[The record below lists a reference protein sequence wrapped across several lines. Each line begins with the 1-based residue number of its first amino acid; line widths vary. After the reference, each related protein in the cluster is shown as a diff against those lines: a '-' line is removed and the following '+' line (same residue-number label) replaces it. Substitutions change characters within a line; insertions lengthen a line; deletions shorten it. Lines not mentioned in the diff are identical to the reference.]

1 MRPGEA
7 LDLLARY
14 YDPHSRA
21 YALLKDHGEQV
32 ARKALAVARATP
44 GGNPDLEFVRSAAL
58 LHDIGIFLTRSP
70 GLDCHGTEPY
80 VRHGVLGRELL
91 DRLGHPRHALV
102 CERHVGAGISAG
114 DVRRFNLP
122 LPARDMLP
130 VSIEEVI
137 VCYADKFYSKN
148 GNGGSREKSVDEIVA
163 GLRPYGEE
171 QVVRFMSW
179 ARMFGEAPG

>member
-14 YDPHSRA
+14 YDPQSRA

-32 ARKALAVARATP
+32 AQKALAVAQAVPTQH
-44 GGNPDLEFVRSAAL
+44 PDLEFVRTASL
-58 LHDIGIFLTRSP
+58 LHDIGIYLTRAP

-102 CERHVGAGISAG
+102 CERHVGAGISAA

-130 VSIEEVI
+130 VSTEEVI
-137 VCYADKFYSKN
+137 VCYADKFFSKN
-148 GNGGSREKSVDEIVA
+148 GGGGSRAKSLEEITA
-163 GLRPYGEE
+163 GLRPHGKD
-171 QVVRFMSW
+171 QVERFMSW
-179 ARMFGEAPG
+179 ARMFGDAPG